1 MSNNYIMYTKNGKIQ
16 EYQLEGKLKKT
27 WHDFSD
33 YYLKELN
40 KSWKDFATMQIE
52 EHVDAPYLKC
62 FINPNVDYIEFNNI
76 SFEAEKNPMTMIK
89 FILPPKTKAVF
100 KNCNFGILYTNS
112 QDSSVELIDCKASYI
127 VSQKLENFS
136 ITENQK
142 FEEAKVRELPIFSM
156 KSSLK
161 KNQQIANI
169 SVDTKNFY
177 MDSSLSFGKIRVNA
191 ENLIYLKNLLGE
203 CKEMNLKGKKIQMNH
218 TNVDTEKLQIITKQL
233 ELEDTIIQA
242 NSLFMDPIFIQMDEK
257 SKLTSPNWK
266 INHSSLLSPSEKC
279 EISLQNEDLPDEKI
293 KKSRRN
299 LISSLKGIESY
310 YRNHILEEEK
320 DIRKKYNELI
330 NAKKKELSDLENEY
344 KEKEV
349 SVMKKIKKTSIKHL

>member
-1 MSNNYIMYTKNGKIQ
+1 MSNNYITYTKNGKTK
-16 EYQLEGKLKKT
+16 EFKLEGKLKKT
-27 WHDFSD
+27 WHGFAD

-40 KSWKDFATMQIE
+40 ESWKDFAAVQIE

-161 KNQQIANI
+161 KNQQ
-169 SVDTKNFY
+169 ST
-177 MDSSLSFGKIRVNA
+177 
-191 ENLIYLKNLLGE
+191 LG
-203 CKEMNLKGKKIQMNH
+203 
-218 TNVDTEKLQIITKQL
+218 
-233 ELEDTIIQA
+233 
-242 NSLFMDPIFIQMDEK
+242 FM
-257 SKLTSPNWK
+257 
-266 INHSSLLSPSEKC
+266 
-279 EISLQNEDLPDEKI
+279 
-293 KKSRRN
+293 
-299 LISSLKGIESY
+299 
-310 YRNHILEEEK
+310 
-320 DIRKKYNELI
+320 
-330 NAKKKELSDLENEY
+330 
-344 KEKEV
+344 
-349 SVMKKIKKTSIKHL
+349 KHFK